1 MTKWTARIHTAGRW
15 MGCIGVLVYTLA
27 YLASAGCT
35 STESPASEVTST
47 HSDSSQIAAPDT
59 MEALSMSKEDARKLT
74 NSLQR
79 LLAGE
84 PVPAGTFQTHLRDDT
99 LTVYAVLV
107 YTADPDALRAADLTL
122 GSVQGGI
129 ATARWTR
136 EEIHTAVQMEA
147 VKRITHARP
156 HEPH

>member
-1 MTKWTARIHTAGRW
+1 MNKWMAHNHAIGRW

-35 STESPASEVTST
+35 STEPPASEVTST

-107 YTADPDALRAADLTL
+107 HTSDPDALRAADLTL